1 MKVAII
7 NDQHFGVRNDN
18 LVLHS
23 HFEKFYKECF
33 FPTID
38 KENIDTILILGDV
51 FDRRKYIN
59 FDTLDRT
66 RSYWFDEIEKR
77 NITSHYI
84 LGNHDVYFKST
95 NRVSSPSL
103 LLRDYS
109 NLHVYE
115 KPTEIDLGGRSFLML
130 PWINNE
136 NYERSME
143 AIEQSNASIVCAHL
157 ELRGFEMYR
166 GAVNEHGL
174 SHSTFSKFDAVFTG
188 HFHHKS
194 TKDNIHY
201 LGAPY
206 EMTWSDY
213 DDPRGFHLYETDTNE
228 LTFIAN
234 PYTIFN
240 KVFYDDQADDEK
252 TILNRNY
259 SHIENTYV
267 KAIVKNKT
275 NPYLFDVFVDR
286 INTYSPIQLQVVE
299 DNFNLN
305 LEDEA
310 DIISEAE
317 DTMTI
322 IHKYIKNLN
331 VDNPKGIEQ
340 LFRDL
345 YSDALSIE

>member
-33 FPTID
+33 FPRID
-38 KENIDTILILGDV
+38 EEQIDTILILGDV

-66 RSYWFDEIEKR
+66 RSYWFDEIQKR
-77 NITSHYI
+77 NITSHYV

-95 NRVSSPSL
+95 NRISSPAL
-103 LLRDYS
+103 LLRDYD
-109 NLHVYE
+109 NLFVYE
-115 KPTEIDLGGRSFLML
+115 EPTEIDLDGTTVLLL

-143 AIEQSNASIVCAHL
+143 AIESSNASIVGAHL

-174 SHSTFSKFDAVFTG
+174 SHSTFAKFDSVFTG

-213 DDPRGFHLYETDTNE
+213 DDPRGFHIYETRSQE
-228 LTFIAN
+228 LTFVSN
-234 PYTIFN
+234 QFTIFN
-240 KVFYDDQADDEK
+240 KVFYDDE
-252 TILNRNY
+252 TCSENELIERNY

-267 KAIVKNKT
+267 KVVVKNKN
-275 NPYLFDVFVDR
+275 NPYLFDLFIDR
-286 INTYSPIQLQVVE
+286 INSHSPIQLQVVE

-305 LEDEA
+305 LENEE

-322 IHKYIKNLN
+322 IQKYIKNLSL
-331 VDNPKGIEQ
+331 DNTATIEK
-340 LFRDL
+340 LFHDL
-345 YSDALSIE
+345 YADALSIE